1 MENLWIFKNKSQR
14 NILHETSICYKICSH
29 RLHLIRNYATI
40 YLEKIRNRWW
50 PIAFAAV
57 FRALSDP
64 NRREILSMLKKGRM
78 SAGEIGAQFDMS
90 AATVSYHLAKL
101 KEAELIYETRDK
113 NSIYYSLNVS
123 VFEDIMLWS
132 SQFLQGGIDDEK
144 TD

>member
-1 MENLWIFKNKSQR
+1 
-14 NILHETSICYKICSH
+14 
-29 RLHLIRNYATI
+29 
-40 YLEKIRNRWW
+40 
-50 PIAFAAV
+50 V

-113 NSIYYSLNVS
+113 NYIYYSLNVS

>member
-1 MENLWIFKNKSQR
+1 M
-14 NILHETSICYKICSH
+14 
-29 RLHLIRNYATI
+29 
-40 YLEKIRNRWW
+40 
-50 PIAFAAV
+50 

-101 KEAELIYETRDK
+101 KEAELIYDTRDK
-113 NSIYYSLNVS
+113 NYIYYSLNVS

>member
-1 MENLWIFKNKSQR
+1 M
-14 NILHETSICYKICSH
+14 
-29 RLHLIRNYATI
+29 
-40 YLEKIRNRWW
+40 
-50 PIAFAAV
+50 

-113 NSIYYSLNVS
+113 NYIYYSLNVS

-132 SQFLQGGIDDEK
+132 SQFLQGGNDDEK

>member
-1 MENLWIFKNKSQR
+1 M
-14 NILHETSICYKICSH
+14 
-29 RLHLIRNYATI
+29 
-40 YLEKIRNRWW
+40 
-50 PIAFAAV
+50 

-113 NSIYYSLNVS
+113 NYIYYSLNVS

-132 SQFLQGGIDDEK
+132 SQFLQGGIDD
-144 TD
+144 

>member
-1 MENLWIFKNKSQR
+1 M
-14 NILHETSICYKICSH
+14 
-29 RLHLIRNYATI
+29 
-40 YLEKIRNRWW
+40 
-50 PIAFAAV
+50 

-90 AATVSYHLAKL
+90 AATVSYRLAKL

-113 NSIYYSLNVS
+113 NYIYYSLNVS

>member
-1 MENLWIFKNKSQR
+1 M
-14 NILHETSICYKICSH
+14 
-29 RLHLIRNYATI
+29 
-40 YLEKIRNRWW
+40 
-50 PIAFAAV
+50 

-101 KEAELIYETRDK
+101 KEAELVYETRDK
-113 NSIYYSLNVS
+113 NYIYYSLNVS
-123 VFEDIMLWS
+123 VFEDIMLWA
-132 SQFLQGGIDDEK
+132 SQFLQGGHEDEK

>member
-1 MENLWIFKNKSQR
+1 M
-14 NILHETSICYKICSH
+14 
-29 RLHLIRNYATI
+29 
-40 YLEKIRNRWW
+40 
-50 PIAFAAV
+50 

-64 NRREILSMLKKGRM
+64 NRREIRSMLKKGRM

-113 NSIYYSLNVS
+113 NYIYYSLNVS

>member
-1 MENLWIFKNKSQR
+1 M
-14 NILHETSICYKICSH
+14 
-29 RLHLIRNYATI
+29 
-40 YLEKIRNRWW
+40 
-50 PIAFAAV
+50 

-101 KEAELIYETRDK
+101 KEAELVYETRDK
-113 NSIYYSLNVS
+113 NYIYYSLNVS
-123 VFEDIMLWS
+123 VFEDIMLWA

>member
-1 MENLWIFKNKSQR
+1 M
-14 NILHETSICYKICSH
+14 
-29 RLHLIRNYATI
+29 
-40 YLEKIRNRWW
+40 
-50 PIAFAAV
+50 

-101 KEAELIYETRDK
+101 KEAELVYETRDK
-113 NSIYYSLNVS
+113 NYIYYSLNVS

>member
-1 MENLWIFKNKSQR
+1 M
-14 NILHETSICYKICSH
+14 
-29 RLHLIRNYATI
+29 
-40 YLEKIRNRWW
+40 
-50 PIAFAAV
+50 

-101 KEAELIYETRDK
+101 KEAELISETRDK
-113 NSIYYSLNVS
+113 NYIYYSLNVS
-123 VFEDIMLWS
+123 VFEDIMLWA

>member
-1 MENLWIFKNKSQR
+1 M
-14 NILHETSICYKICSH
+14 
-29 RLHLIRNYATI
+29 
-40 YLEKIRNRWW
+40 
-50 PIAFAAV
+50 AFAAV

-101 KEAELIYETRDK
+101 KEAELVYETRDK
-113 NSIYYSLNVS
+113 NYIYYSLNVS
-123 VFEDIMLWS
+123 VFEDIMLWA
-132 SQFLQGGIDDEK
+132 SQFLQGGNDDEK

>member
-1 MENLWIFKNKSQR
+1 M
-14 NILHETSICYKICSH
+14 
-29 RLHLIRNYATI
+29 
-40 YLEKIRNRWW
+40 
-50 PIAFAAV
+50 

-101 KEAELIYETRDK
+101 KGAELIYETRDK
-113 NSIYYSLNVS
+113 NYIYYSLNVS
-123 VFEDIMLWS
+123 VFEDIMLWA
-132 SQFLQGGIDDEK
+132 SQFLQGGNDDEK

>member
-1 MENLWIFKNKSQR
+1 M
-14 NILHETSICYKICSH
+14 
-29 RLHLIRNYATI
+29 
-40 YLEKIRNRWW
+40 
-50 PIAFAAV
+50 

-113 NSIYYSLNVS
+113 NYIYYSLNVS

-132 SQFLQGGIDDEK
+132 SKFLQGGIDDEK

>member
-1 MENLWIFKNKSQR
+1 M
-14 NILHETSICYKICSH
+14 
-29 RLHLIRNYATI
+29 
-40 YLEKIRNRWW
+40 
-50 PIAFAAV
+50 

-101 KEAELIYETRDK
+101 KEAELIHETRDK
-113 NSIYYSLNVS
+113 NYIYYSLNVS

>member
-1 MENLWIFKNKSQR
+1 M
-14 NILHETSICYKICSH
+14 
-29 RLHLIRNYATI
+29 
-40 YLEKIRNRWW
+40 
-50 PIAFAAV
+50 

-113 NSIYYSLNVS
+113 NYIYYSLNVS
-123 VFEDIMLWS
+123 VFEDIMLWA
-132 SQFLQGGIDDEK
+132 SQFLQGGNDDEK

>member
-1 MENLWIFKNKSQR
+1 M
-14 NILHETSICYKICSH
+14 
-29 RLHLIRNYATI
+29 
-40 YLEKIRNRWW
+40 
-50 PIAFAAV
+50 

-101 KEAELIYETRDK
+101 KEAELVYETRDK
-113 NSIYYSLNVS
+113 NYVYYSLNVS
-123 VFEDIMLWS
+123 VFEDIMLWA

>member
-1 MENLWIFKNKSQR
+1 M
-14 NILHETSICYKICSH
+14 
-29 RLHLIRNYATI
+29 
-40 YLEKIRNRWW
+40 
-50 PIAFAAV
+50 

-101 KEAELIYETRDK
+101 KEAELVYETRDK
-113 NSIYYSLNVS
+113 NYVYYSLNVS
-123 VFEDIMLWS
+123 VFEDIMQWA

>member
-1 MENLWIFKNKSQR
+1 M
-14 NILHETSICYKICSH
+14 
-29 RLHLIRNYATI
+29 
-40 YLEKIRNRWW
+40 
-50 PIAFAAV
+50 

-101 KEAELIYETRDK
+101 KEAELVYEKRDK
-113 NSIYYSLNVS
+113 NYVYYSLNVS
-123 VFEDIMLWS
+123 VFEDIMLWA

>member
-1 MENLWIFKNKSQR
+1 M
-14 NILHETSICYKICSH
+14 
-29 RLHLIRNYATI
+29 
-40 YLEKIRNRWW
+40 
-50 PIAFAAV
+50 

-113 NSIYYSLNVS
+113 NYIYYSLNVS
-123 VFEDIMLWS
+123 VFDDIMLWS
-132 SQFLQGGIDDEK
+132 SQFLHGVIHDEK

>member
-1 MENLWIFKNKSQR
+1 M
-14 NILHETSICYKICSH
+14 
-29 RLHLIRNYATI
+29 
-40 YLEKIRNRWW
+40 
-50 PIAFAAV
+50 

-113 NSIYYSLNVS
+113 NYIYYSLNVS
-123 VFEDIMLWS
+123 VFEDIMLWA

>member
-1 MENLWIFKNKSQR
+1 M
-14 NILHETSICYKICSH
+14 
-29 RLHLIRNYATI
+29 
-40 YLEKIRNRWW
+40 
-50 PIAFAAV
+50 

-113 NSIYYSLNVS
+113 NYIYYSLNVS

>member
-1 MENLWIFKNKSQR
+1 M
-14 NILHETSICYKICSH
+14 
-29 RLHLIRNYATI
+29 
-40 YLEKIRNRWW
+40 
-50 PIAFAAV
+50 

-101 KEAELIYETRDK
+101 KEAELVYETRDK
-113 NSIYYSLNVS
+113 NYIYYSLNVS
-123 VFEDIMLWS
+123 VFEDIMLWA
-132 SQFLQGGIDDEK
+132 SQFLQGGNDDEK

>member
-1 MENLWIFKNKSQR
+1 M
-14 NILHETSICYKICSH
+14 
-29 RLHLIRNYATI
+29 
-40 YLEKIRNRWW
+40 
-50 PIAFAAV
+50 

-90 AATVSYHLAKL
+90 AATVSYNLAKL

-113 NSIYYSLNVS
+113 NYIYYSLNVS

>member
-1 MENLWIFKNKSQR
+1 M
-14 NILHETSICYKICSH
+14 
-29 RLHLIRNYATI
+29 
-40 YLEKIRNRWW
+40 
-50 PIAFAAV
+50 

-64 NRREILSMLKKGRM
+64 NRREILSMLKKVRM

-113 NSIYYSLNVS
+113 NYIYYSLNVS